1 MICAAEPCY
10 TAAAAL
16 EHQRVLDPLF
26 LTPSPPR
33 DLAPTRP
40 ASLLILQGL
49 TTKKVAH
56 PFELDRNAQ
65 WIHLVTKLTTCDH
78 DGQSWNLCVG
88 VQNPG
93 ETELQQQTAATATRS
108 RD

>member
-26 LTPSPPR
+26 LTPS
-33 DLAPTRP
+33 TRP

-65 WIHLVTKLTTCDH
+65 WIHLVTKLTPCDH